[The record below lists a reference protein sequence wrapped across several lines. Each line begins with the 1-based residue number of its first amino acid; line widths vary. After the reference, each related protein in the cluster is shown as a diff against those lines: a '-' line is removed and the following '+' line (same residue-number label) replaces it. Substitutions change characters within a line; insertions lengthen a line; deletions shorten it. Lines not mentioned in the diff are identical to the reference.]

1 MRTSYARFNASWM
14 YKKKI
19 RISRTISSVRN
30 HWTELTFEA
39 VAHPHHHICTE
50 CYDWHT
56 DCWIT
61 DNIPN
66 VYIYIYGI
74 TASQRTISQ
83 SCNTLPKPANSTHFR
98 TKWWCCVLSLEIARA
113 ALLFDLGA
121 WLHMYFFFIS
131 SEATHKSVK
140 KCEHIWWRR
149 GFCLKQVSRAA
160 IYTICIALKRL
171 RCVGPKHMYF
181 LI

>member
-14 YKKKI
+14 KKKNPDLPHNIECPQPLNGIDI
-19 RISRTISSVRN
+19 RSRRAPASSYMYQML
-30 HWTELTFEA
+30 WL
-39 VAHPHHHICTE
+39 AHRLLNYRQHPQC
-50 CYDWHT
+50 
-56 DCWIT
+56 
-61 DNIPN
+61 
-66 VYIYIYGI
+66 IYIYMVLRRPKERYLNLAI
-74 TASQRTISQ
+74 PSANQRIPLTFVQ
-83 SCNTLPKPANSTHFR
+83 SDGVV
-98 TKWWCCVLSLEIARA
+98 CCLLRLRV